1 MWPAK
6 RCPKLFRACRESDPQ
21 LFEIYGRVALTG
33 TPERFE
39 TYVEALG
46 MWFAISVYSPR
57 PEYFVAI
64 FDVIT
69 ERKRAEAALRDSEE
83 RFRTMA
89 NAIPQLAWTA
99 RSDGYIFWYNQ
110 RWYDYTGTT
119 PADMEGWGW
128 QSVHDPEVL
137 PQVLEQWRAS
147 IATGRPFDMVFPL
160 RGADGQ
166 FRQFLTRVMPMKD
179 ADGEVM
185 QWFGT
190 NTDITERQQAEEAL
204 RRSYQRLDLL
214 AETAS
219 QPSDSV
225 SRRSGGCHLPKVW
238 NFSTAMPFSIFSDE
252 KEGRLHLNA
261 CAGIPDE
268 EVRRLVAGLRGGGL
282 RLRRPGRLPDCHR
295 GYPRLQ

>member
-1 MWPAK
+1 MVFDLGVQ
-6 RCPKLFRACRESDPQ
+6 PKKEH
-21 LFEIYGRVALTG
+21 
-33 TPERFE
+33 
-39 TYVEALG
+39 
-46 MWFAISVYSPR
+46 
-57 PEYFVAI
+57 FVAV

-69 ERKRAEAALRDSEE
+69 ERKRAEEALKDSEE

-89 NAIPQLAWTA
+89 NAIPQLAWIA
-99 RSDGYIFWYNQ
+99 RGDGYIYWYNQ

-119 PADMEGWGW
+119 PEDMEGWGW

-160 RGADGQ
+160 RGSDGQ

-179 ADGEVM
+179 ADGQVI

-190 NTDITERQQAEEAL
+190 NTDITERQRAEEAL

-219 QPSDSV
+219 QLLASV
-225 SRRSGGCHLPKVW
+225 SPQQVVDAICRQGH
-238 NFSTAMPFSIFSDE
+238 
-252 KEGRLHLNA
+252 
-261 CAGIPDE
+261 GIS
-268 EVRRLVAGLRGGGL
+268 
-282 RLRRPGRLPDCHR
+282 RLRCLFQFP
-295 GYPRLQ
+295 PR